1 MKVIGLTGGIASGKS
16 TVSRVLKKQGA
27 KIIDADIIARD
38 IVQPGCPA
46 LAEIEEA
53 FGKEA
58 LLPDGGLDRAYLGK
72 KVFQNKSLRN
82 VLNCITHPKIREQII
97 EELKKI
103 ERESPE
109 AIAVVDAP
117 LLIEAGLFDMVDEV
131 WLVAL
136 PEEMQVIRLM
146 NRDELSQEEAK
157 RRIGSQMSLAEKQKY
172 AKHIIDTSGSIDD
185 TVKQVVKLWKEARFG
200 MTQASST

>member
-16 TVSRVLKKQGA
+16 TVSRVLEKQGA

-46 LAEIEEA
+46 LAEIVKV
-53 FGKEA
+53 FGKET
-58 LLPDGGLDRAYLGK
+58 LLPDGRLDRVYLGQ
-72 KVFQNKSLRN
+72 KVFQNQSLRK
-82 VLNCITHPKIREQII
+82 VLNSITHPKIREQII
-97 EELKKI
+97 EELRKI

-117 LLIEAGLFDMVDEV
+117 LLIEAGLVVMVDEV

-136 PEEMQVIRLM
+136 PEEVQVNRLM
-146 NRDELSQEEAK
+146 NRDGLSQEEAK
-157 RRIGSQMSLAEKQKY
+157 RRIGSQLPLAEKQKY
-172 AKHIIDTSGSIDD
+172 AKHIIDTSGSIND
-185 TVKQVVKLWKEARFG
+185 TVNKVVKLWQEVCLV
-200 MTQASST
+200 

>member
-16 TVSRVLKKQGA
+16 TVSRVLEKQGA

-46 LAEIEEA
+46 LAEIVKV
-53 FGKEA
+53 FGKET
-58 LLPDGGLDRAYLGK
+58 LLPDGRLDRVYLGQ
-72 KVFQNKSLRN
+72 KVFQNQSLRK
-82 VLNCITHPKIREQII
+82 VLNSITHPKIREQII
-97 EELKKI
+97 EELRKI

-117 LLIEAGLFDMVDEV
+117 LLIEAGLVDMVDEV

-136 PEEMQVIRLM
+136 PEEVQVNRLM
-146 NRDELSQEEAK
+146 NRDGLSQEEAK
-157 RRIGSQMSLAEKQKY
+157 RRIGSQLPLAEKQKY
-172 AKHIIDTSGSIDD
+172 AKHIIDTSGSIND
-185 TVKQVVKLWKEARFG
+185 TVNKVVKLWQEVCLV
-200 MTQASST
+200 